1 MELIE
6 SIADM
11 KDVVMA
17 LDADQSL
24 GFVPTMGALHAG
36 HLSLVEQSTKKC
48 DLSVVSIYVNPAQF
62 GPQEDLANYPRNLDR
77 DLELLA
83 KHKVNY
89 VFFPD
94 SEEMYPAGYRTWVD
108 VAGLGDILCGASR
121 PGHFRGVATI
131 VLKLVHIIQ
140 PEYMFMGLKDYQQIV
155 ILETMLKD
163 LNSETS
169 IVRCPIVREKD
180 GLALSSRNVYL
191 NAKER
196 LQALCLHHSINA
208 AKDMASK
215 GTKDAAKIIQAVEKI
230 ILAADSKPDYIKLV
244 DANTLAEQ
252 KTVAENTR
260 LLLAVRIGKTRL
272 IDNDALVVS

>member
-11 KDVVMA
+11 KDVVLA

-24 GFVPTMGALHAG
+24 GFIPTMGALHEG
-36 HLSLVEQSTKKC
+36 HLSLVEHSTRKC

-83 KHKVNY
+83 KHKVDY

-94 SEEMYPAGYRTWVD
+94 SEEMYPDGYRTWVD
-108 VAGLGDILCGASR
+108 VTGLGDILCGASR

-131 VLKLVHIIQ
+131 VLKLVHIIR
-140 PEYMFMGLKDYQQIV
+140 PAYMFMGLKDYQQIV
-155 ILETMLKD
+155 ILETMLND
-163 LNSETS
+163 LNSETR

-196 LQALCLHHSINA
+196 LQALCLRHSIQKA
-208 AKDMASK
+208 QDMVRN
-215 GTKDAAKIIQAVEKI
+215 GIKDAGKIIQAAQKI
-230 ILAADSKPDYIKLV
+230 ILAAEGRPDYIKLV
-244 DANTLAEQ
+244 DGNTLAEQ
-252 KTVAENTR
+252 KTVTGDSR
-260 LLLAVRIGKTRL
+260 LILAVHIGKTRL
-272 IDNDALVVS
+272 IDNDALVLA